1 MEHSPVPG
9 KLVDQRAEP
18 EPGGSGRHG
27 HALKR
32 SLGTGAIVFMV
43 LAAAAPLTATTGVLP
58 LSILFSE
65 NSAAPLYFLV
75 AVAVLGLFSV
85 AYTAMSKTVQNA
97 GAFYSY
103 IEAGLGR
110 TVGNSAAMLALGAYT
125 LTVLALTTYAGPF
138 ASQLV
143 ASFTSWDN
151 SPWWLWSLL
160 CWAVLMFLGY
170 RDIEL
175 SSKVLA
181 VLLALEA
188 VVILILSLAILVRG
202 GADGISLSPL
212 SPKQAFDHGSPATG
226 IMWAALCFIGFE
238 ATAVF
243 RQEARDPERT
253 IPRATYLAILLI
265 GTLYAFTAWSIVLG
279 AGAADVVGTIGSD
292 PSGVVFGLAN
302 EYMGTWFADL
312 INVLL
317 LGSIFACALSFHNV
331 VNRYQMTMSR
341 AGLLPQHVGQIHHKH
356 RVPSAASRV
365 LSGLVLVALVVVAI
379 LGLDPATQVFA
390 PLVGILGFAVISLM
404 SLASLSAIFYL
415 RRQRS
420 GTSVFTTTIAPIGA
434 LIALVY
440 VLSLSFSNIEI
451 ITGSKT
457 GSAIVVSLMIAFPV
471 IGAIASWVVRPDRS
485 SSLPAEGSSTD

>member
-1 MEHSPVPG
+1 MEHSPAPG
-9 KLVDQRAEP
+9 ELVDQRAGAGP
-18 EPGGSGRHG
+18 DSSGR

-32 SLGTGAIVFMV
+32 SLGTGAIIFMV

-110 TVGNSAAMLALGAYT
+110 TVGNAAAMLALGAYA

-138 ASQLV
+138 ASQL
-143 ASFTSWDN
+143 AN
-151 SPWWLWSLL
+151 
-160 CWAVLMFLGY
+160 GY
-170 RDIEL
+170 
-175 SSKVLA
+175 V
-181 VLLALEA
+181 
-188 VVILILSLAILVRG
+188 
-202 GADGISLSPL
+202 
-212 SPKQAFDHGSPATG
+212 
-226 IMWAALCFIGFE
+226 
-238 ATAVF
+238 
-243 RQEARDPERT
+243 
-253 IPRATYLAILLI
+253 
-265 GTLYAFTAWSIVLG
+265 
-279 AGAADVVGTIGSD
+279 
-292 PSGVVFGLAN
+292 
-302 EYMGTWFADL
+302 GTWFADV

-341 AGLLPQHVGQIHHKH
+341 AGVLPQRVGRIHHRY
-356 RVPSAASRV
+356 RVPSTASAV
-365 LSGLVLVALVVVAI
+365 LSGLVFVALAVVAVI
-379 LGLDPATQVFA
+379 GLDPATQVFA

-404 SLASLSAIFYL
+404 SLASLSAVFYL

-420 GTSVFTTTIAPIGA
+420 RASAFTTTVAPIGA
-434 LIALVY
+434 LIALIW

-451 ITGSKT
+451 ITGSAT
-457 GSAIVVSLMIAFPV
+457 GSAIVISLMIAFPV
-471 IGAIASWVVRPDRS
+471 IGAITSWVVRPGG
-485 SSLPAEGSSTD
+485 GSSPAPEKAPAD

>member
-1 MEHSPVPG
+1 MEHSPAPG
-9 KLVDQRAEP
+9 ELVDQRAGAGP
-18 EPGGSGRHG
+18 DSSGR

-32 SLGTGAIVFMV
+32 SLGTGAIIFMV

-110 TVGNSAAMLALGAYT
+110 TVGNAAAMLALGAYA

-138 ASQLV
+138 ASQLA
-143 ASFTSWDN
+143 ASFTPWDD
-151 SPWWLWSLL
+151 SPWWLWSIL

-170 RDIEL
+170 REIEL

-188 VVILILSLAILVRG
+188 VVILILSMAILVQG
-202 GADGISLSPL
+202 GADGVSLSPL
-212 SPKQAFDHGSPATG
+212 SPKQAFTDGSPATG

-279 AGAADVVGTIGSD
+279 AGADDVVGTIGSD

-302 EYMGTWFADL
+302 GYVGTWFADV

-341 AGLLPQHVGQIHHKH
+341 AGVLPQRVGRIHHRY
-356 RVPSAASRV
+356 RVPSTASAV
-365 LSGLVLVALVVVAI
+365 LSGLVFVALAVVAVI
-379 LGLDPATQVFA
+379 GLDPATQVFA

-404 SLASLSAIFYL
+404 SLASLSAVFYL

-420 GTSVFTTTIAPIGA
+420 RASAFTTTVAPIGA
-434 LIALVY
+434 LIALIW

-451 ITGSKT
+451 ITGSAT
-457 GSAIVVSLMIAFPV
+457 GSAIVISLMIAFPV
-471 IGAIASWVVRPDRS
+471 IGAITSWAVRPGG
-485 SSLPAEGSSTD
+485 GSSPAPERAPAD